1 VALLNQLEVAKLS
14 RDAGVR
20 AAIKAA
26 GGIRALARIVGVAHP
41 AVFHWTSI
49 PIRHLLK
56 IEEATGIPR
65 ERLRPDIFKAP
76 RPKK

>member
-1 VALLNQLEVAKLS
+1 MVKQS
-14 RDAGVR
+14 RDAGLQ

-26 GGIRALARIVGVAHP
+26 GGIRPLARMVGIKHP

-56 IEEATGIPR
+56 IEKATGISR
-65 ERLRPDIFKAP
+65 EQLRPDIFKAP